1 MSNIIFTKYLEI
13 ISFYHS
19 ILWWLAVLFVYL
31 GTYHCNNQA
40 QEPISCH
47 IRRLAM
53 DTIYADIARRTG
65 GNIYIGVVG
74 PVRTGKSTFIKR
86 VMEQTVIPHIEDP
99 YRRERARDEL
109 PQSGSG
115 KTIMTSEP
123 KFVPEEAVEISPD
136 AMTKLRIRMIDSVG
150 YMVDGAVGAEEDGK
164 PRMVTTPW
172 YDEEIPMTQA
182 AELGTQKVMQEHCS
196 IGIVVTTDG
205 SITDIPRA
213 DYERAERRAI
223 TDMQATGKPFLVIIN
238 SRTPGGAAAR
248 QIKEQL
254 KQEYRIHAFI
264 ADCQALDE
272 EQIARILEALLYCF
286 PMRQLQIYMP
296 RWMDVLEEEHPV
308 KKALY
313 EMLLQNAQG
322 ITNLACAE
330 SSLARLTELEQVMDS
345 TVSGVDLSTGTVS
358 CMLRFPEKLF
368 YEILSTKAGLEI
380 QNDAQL
386 LTLLTELATVKT
398 AYDKISD
405 ALSQVKATGY
415 GVVMPAA
422 EEMILEKPEI
432 IKKGGAFG
440 VKLKAG
446 APSIHMIRVDI
457 DTEISPMVGDEKQ
470 SRDLIAYLG
479 GEDPEKL
486 WQSHIFGKSVY
497 ELIQDGLSAKLVQLP
512 ADVRGKFRGTL
523 TRIVN
528 DGANG
533 LICLIL

>member
-1 MSNIIFTKYLEI
+1 MENIYK
-13 ISFYHS
+13 
-19 ILWWLAVLFVYL
+19 
-31 GTYHCNNQA
+31 
-40 QEPISCH
+40 
-47 IRRLAM
+47 
-53 DTIYADIARRTG
+53 DIACRTG

-74 PVRTGKSTFIKR
+74 PVRTGKSTLIKR
-86 VMEQTVIPHIEDP
+86 VMEQLVIPNMEDP
-99 YRRERARDEL
+99 YRKERARDEL

-115 KTIMTSEP
+115 KMIMTTEP
-123 KFVPEEAVEISPD
+123 KFVPEEAVEILPD
-136 AMTKLRIRMIDSVG
+136 DASKLRVRMIDSVG
-150 YMVDGAVGAEEDGK
+150 YMVDGAVGAQEDGK

-182 AELGTQKVMQEHCS
+182 AELGTKKVMEDHCS
-196 IGIVVTTDG
+196 IGMVVTTDG

-213 DYERAERRAI
+213 DYEQAERRAI
-223 TDMQATGKPFLVIIN
+223 LDMQATGKPFLVIIN
-238 SRTPGGAAAR
+238 TRTPNSSGAK

-254 KQEYRIHAFI
+254 QQEFGVQAVI
-264 ADCQALDE
+264 ADCQTLDM
-272 EQIARILEALLYCF
+272 EQITQILKELLYTF
-286 PMRQLQIYMP
+286 PMKQLRIFMP
-296 RWMDVLEEEHPV
+296 RWMDVLEESHPV

-313 EMLLQNAQG
+313 EELLQRAEE
-322 ITNLACAE
+322 IT
-330 SSLARLTELEQVMDS
+330 SLASAAPGLSHLKELEQVLDYS
-345 TVSGVDLSTGTVS
+345 LKDVDLSTGTVS
-358 CMLRFPEKLF
+358 CVLRFPETLF
-368 YEILSTKAGLEI
+368 YEILSNKAGLEI
-380 QNDAQL
+380 HDDAQL
-386 LTLLTELATVKT
+386 MQLLTELAQTKL

-470 SRDLIAYLG
+470 SRDLIDYLG

-486 WQSHIFGKSVY
+486 WQSNIFGKSVY
-497 ELIQDGLSAKLVQLP
+497 ELIQDGLSAKLVQMP
-512 ADVRGKFRGTL
+512 EDVRGKFRGTL
-523 TRIVN
+523 SRIVN